1 MAINVI
7 DEIFFGPESI
17 ETLNEHINMLRY
29 LMPKNLGFDR
39 DAWCAVLKLK
49 QQHLAEQL
57 KRKNMWQTFRRNKKR
72 FYNKYM

>member
-17 ETLNEHINMLRY
+17 ETLNDHINMLWY
-29 LMPKNLGFDR
+29 LMPKTPGFDK
-39 DAWCAVLKLK
+39 DAWAVVLKLK
-49 QQHLAEQL
+49 QQHLALQL
-57 KRKNMWQTFRRNKKR
+57 KRKNMWQNFRRNKKR

>member
-17 ETLNEHINMLRY
+17 ETLNDHINMLRY
-29 LMPKNLGFDR
+29 LMPKMTGFDR
-39 DAWCAVLKLK
+39 ETCHAVLKLK
-49 QQHLAEQL
+49 QQHLALQL
-57 KRKNMWQTFRRNKKR
+57 NRKNTWQTFRRNKKR